1 LRVPADSWAVGAWA
15 ARINGAQR
23 GAGAAGGASA
33 GSGRSFGSL
42 RAGSGINYGAA
53 AEGMGF
59 AGMAARLTGAGAR
72 SEVIGTAKNPLV
84 TMQVGA
90 APLM

>member
-1 LRVPADSWAVGAWA
+1 
-15 ARINGAQR
+15 
-23 GAGAAGGASA
+23 
-33 GSGRSFGSL
+33 L